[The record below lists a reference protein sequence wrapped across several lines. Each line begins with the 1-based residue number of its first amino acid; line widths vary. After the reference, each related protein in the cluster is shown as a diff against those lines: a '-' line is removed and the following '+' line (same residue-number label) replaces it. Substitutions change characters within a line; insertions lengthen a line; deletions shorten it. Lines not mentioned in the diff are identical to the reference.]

1 MRIVLVGLG
10 SVGRSLLQAL
20 DEAYAQMFEKRY
32 GFYPR
37 IVAVVDSRGAALN
50 PSGLPLRKVLRAKMV
65 EGTVGKMIGFGVLG
79 LESKEVVD
87 QVEAEVLVEA
97 TPTNLTDG
105 EPGLSNIKKALI
117 NHMHVVTVNK
127 GPLALAMPSL
137 MELANHNKV
146 QLRFSGTVGGG
157 TPILKFG
164 KECLEGDRVTSIKG
178 VLNGTT
184 NYILTKMDEE
194 GVTMKEAL
202 TEAQSKGYAETDP
215 SYDVK
220 GLDTACKLVILANWV
235 LRKRISLRDVA
246 VTGIESVTEKQVLRA
261 RQEGRCVKLIGSAA
275 GSFYVKPEALPRDH
289 PLCVKGT
296 LNAVSFQTQLGGEIT
311 VVGKGAGGPET
322 ACAIIRD
329 LVDVKRTL
337 TALQGGEA

>member
-1 MRIVLVGLG
+1 VRVMLVGLG
-10 SVGRSLLQAL
+10 AVGRSLLQAL
-20 DEAYAQMFEKRY
+20 DEVYAQMFEKRY

-37 IVAVVDSRGAALN
+37 IVAVVDSKGAALN
-50 PSGLPLRKVLRAKMV
+50 PSGLPLKKVLRVKKV
-65 EGTVGKMIGFGVLG
+65 EGTVGKMEGFGVPG
-79 LESKEVVD
+79 LETTEVVE
-87 QVEAEVLVEA
+87 QVEADVMVEA
-97 TPTNLTDG
+97 TPTNLSNG
-105 EPGLSNIKKALI
+105 EPGLTNIKKALI

-127 GPLALAMPSL
+127 GPLAIAMPSL
-137 MELANHNKV
+137 MELARYNKV

-164 KECLEGDRVTSIKG
+164 RECLEGDRVISIKG

-194 GVTMKEAL
+194 GVSMPEALKEAQL
-202 TEAQSKGYAETDP
+202 KGYAETDP
-215 SYDVK
+215 RYDVK

-235 LRKRISLRDVA
+235 LKKRISLRDVT
-246 VTGIESVTEKQVLRA
+246 VTGIENVTEKQVLKA
-261 RQEGRCVKLIGSAA
+261 RREGRCVKLIGSA
-275 GSFYVKPEALPRDH
+275 GETFYVKPEALPREH
-289 PLCVKGT
+289 PLCVHGT

-337 TALQGGEA
+337 TALHGGEA